1 MGSAP
6 HRAYRP
12 VHLVGGEDVTA
23 AAGPVLGAAR
33 SFRVRWR
40 HRAPDLAL
48 VPFAAIMALLFILP
62 TVRMLSRS
70 VLEPAPGIGN
80 YLTII
85 DNPLYRQVFVT
96 TFSVGALVTL
106 ISIVLAFP
114 VAQFVLRS
122 GPLMRNLVFAM
133 VLVPFWTSLLV
144 RVYGWTFILQ
154 RTGVINGTLQWLGLI
169 SRPLKLMYN
178 EGAVLIG
185 ITHYML
191 PFMVFSIYAALT
203 SVDPRLAP
211 AAATMG
217 ARPARVFVKVT
228 LPLIMPGIVA
238 GSLLVFIGTIGFFV
252 TPALMGSPADMMVAN
267 LITFQA
273 KDALN
278 WPLAAAV
285 ASALVA
291 AVSLLAWIYFRFAE
305 RAPHGVLT

>member
-1 MGSAP
+1 M
-6 HRAYRP
+6 
-12 VHLVGGEDVTA
+12 TA
-23 AAGPVLGAAR
+23 TAGPVSDAAR
-33 SFRVRWR
+33 PFRVRLR
-40 HRAPDLAL
+40 GHVPDLAL
-48 VPFAAIMALLFILP
+48 VPFVVVMVLLFVLP
-62 TVRMLSRS
+62 TLRMLSRS

-96 TFSVGALVTL
+96 TFSVGVMVTV

-114 VAQFVLRS
+114 MAEFLLRC
-122 GPLMRNLVFAM
+122 GPLMRAVIFAA
-133 VLVPFWTSLLV
+133 VLVPFWTSLLI
-144 RVYGWTFILQ
+144 RVYGWTFLLQ
-154 RTGVINGTLQWLGLI
+154 RTGVVNGTLQWLGLI

-178 EGAVLIG
+178 EGAVLVG

-191 PFMVFSIYAALT
+191 PFMIFSIYAALK

-217 ARPARVFVKVT
+217 ARPMRVFFKVT
-228 LPLIMPGIVA
+228 LPLVMPGDHRRQP
-238 GSLLVFIGTIGFFV
+238 LVFIGTIGFFV
-252 TPALMGSPADMMVAN
+252 TPALMGGPADMMLAN

-273 KDALN
+273 KEALN

-285 ASALVA
+285 ASALVC

-305 RAPHGVLT
+305 RAPQGLPA

>member
-1 MGSAP
+1 
-6 HRAYRP
+6 
-12 VHLVGGEDVTA
+12 VGGQEVIAT
-23 AAGPVLGAAR
+23 AGPVSDAAR
-33 SFRVRWR
+33 PFRVRLR
-40 HRAPDLAL
+40 GHAPDLAL
-48 VPFAAIMALLFILP
+48 VPFIVVMVLLFVLP
-62 TVRMLSRS
+62 TLRMLSRS
-70 VLEPAPGIGN
+70 VLEPAPGFGN
-80 YLTII
+80 YLTVI

-122 GPLMRNLVFAM
+122 GPLMRSLVFAA
-133 VLVPFWTSLLV
+133 VLVPFWTSLLI

-154 RTGVINGTLQWLGLI
+154 RTGVVNGTLQWLGLI
-169 SRPLKLMYN
+169 TRPLKLMYN
-178 EGAVLIG
+178 EGAVLVG

-191 PFMVFSIYAALT
+191 PFMVFSIYAALK

-217 ARPARVFVKVT
+217 ARPLRVFVKVT
-228 LPLIMPGIVA
+228 LPLVMPGIIA

-273 KDALN
+273 KEALN
-278 WPLAAAV
+278 WPLAAAI
-285 ASALVA
+285 ASALVC

-305 RAPHGVLT
+305 RAPQGALA